1 MKFSGRMNDPP
12 HLHLNELP
20 HFFCLDWKA
29 HWTAFGFQ
37 MCRVLSCRSTFL
49 AGDSR
54 LKSCGNTVWYSC
66 TPIPSVFSA
75 DLPGLTFRLDWMLRP
90 VGLALHP
97 VLWLRIETSASD
109 KHNPLPSVSAPFLS
123 RDKLQQLRHNRYNG
137 GGLKDIL
144 RVPKHQHEANN
155 VCVGLRITSQVHVC
169 MIPSLIAT
177 DLSKWYWCRIAQC
190 LPF

>member
-1 MKFSGRMNDPP
+1 MSCHTFFSWTGRHTLDSFW
-12 HLHLNELP
+12 LSDVQSVELQINISGWGFEIKVLRK
-20 HFFCLDWKA
+20 HCVVFVYSHSFC
-29 HWTAFGFQ
+29 
-37 MCRVLSCRSTFL
+37 FL
-49 AGDSR
+49 
-54 LKSCGNTVWYSC
+54 CG
-66 TPIPSVFSA
+66 SA
-75 DLPGLTFRLDWMLRP
+75 GLTFRLDWMLRP
-90 VGLALHP
+90 AGLALHP
-97 VLWLRIETSASD
+97 VLLLRIETSGSD
-109 KHNPLPSVSAPFLS
+109 KHNPLRKYFLS

-177 DLSKWYWCRIAQC
+177 DLSKWHWCRIAQC